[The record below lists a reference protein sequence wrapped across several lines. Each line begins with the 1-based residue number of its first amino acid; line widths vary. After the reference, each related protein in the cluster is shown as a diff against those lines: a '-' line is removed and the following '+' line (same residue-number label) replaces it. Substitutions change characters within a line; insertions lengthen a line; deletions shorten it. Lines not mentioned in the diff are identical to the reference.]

1 MVVLSSWGKP
11 PKKPDRFLVPTLPKS
26 YGLDSKALRYG
37 IDAAASEPEKILP
50 KSYGLDSKALR
61 DGIDA
66 AASEPEK
73 ILPNLKV
80 WTPRFQ
86 SLTVWTPRRY
96 EMALTPQR
104 RNPKKYFQI

>member
-1 MVVLSSWGKP
+1 MVVLSCWGKP

-26 YGLDSKALRYG
+26 YGLDSKALRDG
-37 IDAAASEPEKILP
+37 IDTAASEPEKILP

-80 WTPRFQ
+80 WTPR
-86 SLTVWTPRRY
+86 RY
-96 EMALTPQR
+96 DMALTPQR